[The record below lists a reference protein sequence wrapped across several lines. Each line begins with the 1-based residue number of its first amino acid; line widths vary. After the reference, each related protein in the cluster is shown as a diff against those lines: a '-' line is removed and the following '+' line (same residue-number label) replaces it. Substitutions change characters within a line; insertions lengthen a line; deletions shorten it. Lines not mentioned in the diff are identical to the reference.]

1 MLTGVWLSLFTHF
14 LGKKE
19 EIMQQGI
26 GIIKRKNPHGVRV
39 IPGFGLTFGVSV
51 AMLACLVL
59 IPLASIIWSAG
70 RLSFSEFI
78 QVVTSRQIMSGYQVS
93 LSCAFMAALINV
105 IFGVILAWIL
115 VRYEFPGK
123 RLLDGMIELP
133 FALPTAVAGIALT
146 TLYSDQGWI
155 GALFAKAGIKIAYT
169 KAGITIA
176 MIFVG
181 IPFVVRSVQP
191 VLEKL
196 DRGYEE
202 AAMML
207 GAGKARTFFK
217 VILPEIYPAALAG
230 FGLAFARGIG
240 EYGSVVFIAGNIP
253 FKTQIAPLLIMS
265 KLEQFK
271 YSDATAIAVVLL
283 AISFLLMLLINSIQI
298 YMQRFRDGGEN
309 GASLKKV
316 VEPYEKDSHRP
327 VKGFLIAVSVLFM
340 VVMMVLPLALV
351 VSSALKEGWA
361 AYMRAILDEYTI
373 KALKLT
379 VFATVSAVAVNT
391 VFGIFASILISKYYF
406 RGRQFLATLI
416 DIPFSIS
423 PVIAGLVFSLTFGNL
438 GWMGGFLQAHNVK
451 IVFAVPGVILATIFV
466 TFPFVFRELLPVL
479 QAQGKEEEEAA
490 ALMGAGKWKIFS
502 RITFPHIRWA
512 LLYGIVL
519 CTARAMGE
527 FGAVSVICG
536 HLRGVTNTLP
546 LHVEILYN
554 EFNTT
559 AAFAVSSLLVI
570 MAVILLIL
578 RSVVVSAGSR
588 KESL

>member
-1 MLTGVWLSLFTHF
+1 
-14 LGKKE
+14 
-19 EIMQQGI
+19 
-26 GIIKRKNPHGVRV
+26 
-39 IPGFGLTFGVSV
+39 
-51 AMLACLVL
+51 
-59 IPLASIIWSAG
+59 
-70 RLSFSEFI
+70 
-78 QVVTSRQIMSGYQVS
+78 
-93 LSCAFMAALINV
+93 
-105 IFGVILAWIL
+105 
-115 VRYEFPGK
+115 
-123 RLLDGMIELP
+123 
-133 FALPTAVAGIALT
+133 
-146 TLYSDQGWI
+146 
-155 GALFAKAGIKIAYT
+155 
-169 KAGITIA
+169 
-176 MIFVG
+176 
-181 IPFVVRSVQP
+181 
-191 VLEKL
+191 
-196 DRGYEE
+196 
-202 AAMML
+202 
-207 GAGKARTFFK
+207 
-217 VILPEIYPAALAG
+217 
-230 FGLAFARGIG
+230 
-240 EYGSVVFIAGNIP
+240 
-253 FKTQIAPLLIMS
+253 
-265 KLEQFK
+265 
-271 YSDATAIAVVLL
+271 
-283 AISFLLMLLINSIQI
+283 
-298 YMQRFRDGGEN
+298 
-309 GASLKKV
+309 
-316 VEPYEKDSHRP
+316 
-327 VKGFLIAVSVLFM
+327 
-340 VVMMVLPLALV
+340 
-351 VSSALKEGWA
+351 
-361 AYMRAILDEYTI
+361 MRAILDEYTI

-379 VFATVSAVAVNT
+379 VFATASAVAVNT

-527 FGAVSVICG
+527 FGAVSVISG